1 MKWAAQQAS
10 GAAATDDRGVKD
22 FIFPPRGSMLRR
34 FPTLVAVATLSACS
48 NTPFSPLDGF
58 LTGAWGD
65 TPPSGAQTTM
75 TLKAADGFVS
85 GTASA
90 YQIEHV
96 NPVSG
101 TVSGIYSGGGFTL
114 NFEFADGTKATW
126 RGSLQTSGWLVGAWT
141 QTAPTHATGTEAMV
155 RS

>member
-1 MKWAAQQAS
+1 
-10 GAAATDDRGVKD
+10 
-22 FIFPPRGSMLRR
+22 
-34 FPTLVAVATLSACS
+34 
-48 NTPFSPLDGF
+48 
-58 LTGAWGD
+58 
-65 TPPSGAQTTM
+65 M

-101 TVSGIYSGGGFTL
+101 TVSGTYSGGSFTL

-126 RGSLQTSGWLVGAWT
+126 SGALQTNGWLVGPWT
-141 QTAPTHATGTEAMV
+141 QTAPTKATGTEAMA
-155 RS
+155 RSPS